1 LGLIESLA
9 TQIGNQTLNRSV
21 VAATSIMMLYHH
33 SRWSLLGLVLTF
45 ALTTMSVV
53 ATKDV
58 NSYDERQQNL
68 DDQILRDCI
77 DFYGDDERCVTSEQ
91 ERLQSNQQ
99 EFDAAHETFTQEGFH
114 KDILPKTTARLL
126 QRYWA
131 NNKGKW
137 REERWPIGDTTSNH
151 WASPTYR
158 VELASSG
165 LRGGKDKVTREAVVE
180 SSKER
185 LEAWTGERLRLA
197 SASNIR
203 VYTSGAVLSSH
214 TKRLPRVAFS
224 ALVNV
229 AQDLKEPWPLELI
242 SRDGETHQIILLPG
256 EMVLIE
262 TSSFIQGFPV
272 PLQGKFMANMV
283 VHFELATPTSSDDIA
298 TIDGQL
304 HAAAQ
309 YGDAATLLK
318 LIQANPDLA
327 HLQDGNGWTP
337 LHEASRAGSV
347 ESVSLLFQYGADL
360 NLRTAGGKGGTALY
374 YAAKYLGR
382 NHPVAQYLLKE
393 GGVIVVPGIKSYD
406 ELARFHAAAHEGN
419 IQELSNL
426 LSSRPRLVGEPDSN
440 GWTALEF
447 AVRSGDLNCVKLLV
461 QEGADLAHRT
471 NGGLGASGLFLAEK
485 YHGKDHP
492 VSSFLMRSGGVSLS
506 PTLDL

>member
-1 LGLIESLA
+1 MLLA
-9 TQIGNQTLNRSV
+9 QAR
-21 VAATSIMMLYHH
+21 MLYNH
-33 SRWSLLGLVLTF
+33 SRWSSLGLVLAF

-58 NSYDERQQNL
+58 NSYVTDRNERQQRL
-68 DDQILRDCI
+68 DEQILRDCI
-77 DFYGDDERCVTSEQ
+77 DFYGDAEQCVKSEQ
-91 ERLQSNQQ
+91 ERLRSNLQH
-99 EFDAAHETFTQEGFH
+99 FDAVHESFTQDGFH
-114 KDILPKTTARLL
+114 KDNLPKTTARLL
-126 QRYWA
+126 ERYWA
-131 NNKGKW
+131 NNKGNW

-158 VELASSG
+158 VELESSG

-180 SSKER
+180 STRER
-185 LEAWTGERLRLA
+185 LEAWTGEKLRLA

-203 VYTSGAVLSSH
+203 VYTSGAVVSSH

-224 ALVNV
+224 ALINV
-229 AQDLKEPWPLELI
+229 AQDLKKPWPLELL
-242 SRDGETHQIILLPG
+242 SRDGETHQILLLPG

-262 TSSFIQGFPV
+262 TSSVIQGFPV
-272 PLQGKFMANMV
+272 PLQGKSMANMV
-283 VHFELATPTSSDDIA
+283 VHFELATPTSSEDFA
-298 TIDGQL
+298 TIDGQF

-309 YGDAATLLK
+309 DGDAATLLK

-337 LHEASRAGSV
+337 LHEASRAGCV
-347 ESVSLLFQYGADL
+347 ESLELLLQYGADL

-374 YAAKYLGR
+374 YAAKYLGQ

-393 GGVIVVPGIKSYD
+393 GGVIIAPGIKSYD
-406 ELARFHAAAHEGN
+406 ELARLHAAAHEGN
-419 IQELSNL
+419 IQELSDL
-426 LSSRPRLVGEPDSN
+426 LSSRPLLVGEQDSN
-440 GWTALEF
+440 GWTALDF
-447 AVRSGDLNCVKLLV
+447 AVRSGNLDCVKLLV

-471 NGGLGASGLFLAEK
+471 NDGLGASGLFLAEK

-492 VSSFLMRSGGVSLS
+492 VSSFLMRNGGLSLS

>member
-1 LGLIESLA
+1 
-9 TQIGNQTLNRSV
+9 
-21 VAATSIMMLYHH
+21 
-33 SRWSLLGLVLTF
+33 
-45 ALTTMSVV
+45 MSVV

-58 NSYDERQQNL
+58 NSYERQHSL

-77 DFYGDDERCVTSEQ
+77 DFYGDAERCVASEQ
-91 ERLQSNQQ
+91 ERLQNNLQH
-99 EFDAAHETFTQEGFH
+99 FDTLHESLTQEGFH

-137 REERWPIGDTTSNH
+137 REEKWPIGDTTSNH

-158 VELASSG
+158 VELASSE
-165 LRGGKDKVTREAVVE
+165 LRGGKDKVTREAVIE
-180 SSKER
+180 GTRLR
-185 LEAWTGERLRLA
+185 LEAWTGEKLRLA

-203 VYTSGAVLSSH
+203 VYTSDAVVSSH
-214 TKRLPRVAFS
+214 MQRLPRVAFS

-229 AQDLKEPWPLELI
+229 AQNLKEPWPLELI
-242 SRDGETHQIILLPG
+242 SRDSETHQIILLPG

-262 TSSFIQGFPV
+262 TSSVIQGFPV
-272 PLQGKFMANMV
+272 PLQGKSMANMV
-283 VHFELATPTSSDDIA
+283 VHFELATPTSSDDFA

-309 YGDAATLLK
+309 DGDAATLLK

-327 HLQDGNGWTP
+327 HLQDRNGWTP

-347 ESVSLLFQYGADL
+347 ESAALLFQYGTEL

-374 YAAKYLGR
+374 YAAKYLGQ
-382 NHPVAQYLLKE
+382 NHPVAQFLLKE
-393 GGVIVVPGIKSYD
+393 GGVVVAPGIESYD
-406 ELARFHAAAHEGN
+406 EIARFHAAAHEGN
-419 IQELSNL
+419 FQELSDL
-426 LSSRPRLVGEPDSN
+426 LSSRPRLVGEQDSN

-447 AVRSGDLNCVKLLV
+447 DVRSGDLDCVKLLV

-471 NGGLGASGLFLAEK
+471 NGGLGASGLFRAEK
-485 YHGKDHP
+485 YHGKYHP
-492 VSSFLMRSGGVSLS
+492 VSSFLMRNGGVSLS